1 MRQRTTLLKWAP
13 AALFVV
19 TGALAD
25 DGINLDIDL
34 DESGDLEVISSDVR
48 HDLRLEQFQVRTNQA
63 FGVGERAVYSVRY
76 GLIRA
81 GEATLSV
88 EESTTVN
95 GRPCLALSGTASSN
109 DFFSSIFSVDDE
121 IRSWIDEE
129 FLIPW
134 RFEKELHEGDFHA
147 EQSIDLDQVN
157 RVATYGDG
165 RTFPMDAEV
174 QDALSALFF
183 IRTLDLRV
191 GSKRVLRTHADRKN
205 VDLAGEVV
213 GRERV
218 DTPAGKFD
226 CLAVEPT
233 ILLDTGLYDSKKG
246 SLTMYVTDD
255 SRRLPVLFKIKVFF
269 GSLVLTLTDYRPSQA
284 VAENGPTA
292 G

>member
-1 MRQRTTLLKWAP
+1 MRHVITRLGSAAL
-13 AALFVV
+13 ALFV
-19 TGALAD
+19 TGNALAQD
-25 DGINLDIDL
+25 DIDL
-34 DESGDLEVISSDVR
+34 DIGTPGELEVISSDVR
-48 HDLRLEQFQVRTNQA
+48 HDLRLEQFEVRRNDA

-95 GRPCLALSGTASSN
+95 GRPCLVLVGTANSN

-121 IRSWIDEE
+121 MRSWFDAE

-165 RTFPMDAEV
+165 RTFPMDAAV
-174 QDALSALFF
+174 QDALSALFY
-183 IRTLDLRV
+183 IRTQDLRI

-205 VDLAGEVV
+205 VDLAVEVV

-218 DTPAGKFD
+218 GTPAGDFD
-226 CLAVEPT
+226 CLTP
-233 ILLDTGLYDSKKG
+233 S
-246 SLTMYVTDD
+246 
-255 SRRLPVLFKIKVFF
+255 SRRSSSIP
-269 GSLVLTLTDYRPSQA
+269 GSTTRKRASSRC
-284 VAENGPTA
+284 T
-292 G
+292 